1 MKFRAIRLIVR
12 ALVIINIFDMTHSLL
27 KFTLFTLTAFYGL
40 INTTLAQQTKVP
52 HTSTFPGIDGVI
64 YPYASPESLGFER
77 KALKA
82 LTDSVI
88 NWVANKQLM
97 GAEFMIIKDEKIVL
111 HESVGWS
118 DYERNIPLERNS
130 IFNMRS
136 MSKPFLSTSILM
148 LQEDGKLNIEEK
160 VSKYLGSFDN
170 EKSRNITIRQLLTHT
185 AGYDFQGFAK
195 PRNEYEN
202 LADVVNDIGING
214 PQFTPGSRYVYSDAG
229 SSVLGALIAYLSDM
243 PLEYFIQQRIIDR
256 IGMTDTYTA
265 FTKTSNW
272 ANRVN
277 SNYLWSQE
285 DQKFNKF
292 WDNTQE
298 SFWTYYRGSAGLF
311 STMLDYSIFLN
322 TWMKKGDNR
331 GINLLTEHSIDLALQ
346 PYATNQYGFQWFVRK
361 PFESES
367 MPLVFGHGGSDGTM
381 AMAFHESNTMVLY
394 FTQSRMHHKR
404 GDFFRLISDLGII
417 SSSKFVNE
425 NYNYLKSNPLIQPSD
440 VLQIQNKSKFIGLY
454 KTPEDAKDQFEMTI
468 RTENGKLRFKDDFT
482 DGFLIPIEVNVFAPG
497 VYYESDDVFEYEEKV
512 RFIFNI
518 TDGEI
523 TGVKV
528 EFEDGVDVLNKVKD

>member
-1 MKFRAIRLIVR
+1 
-12 ALVIINIFDMTHSLL
+12 MTHSFL
-27 KFTLFTLTAFYGL
+27 KFTLFALTAFCGL
-40 INTTLAQQTKVP
+40 TNIAKAQETKVP
-52 HTSTFPGIDGVI
+52 HTTTLPGIEGAI
-64 YPYASPESLGFER
+64 YPYASPESLGFKSE
-77 KALKA
+77 AFEE
-82 LTDSVI
+82 LTDSVV
-88 NWVANKQLM
+88 NWVVKNQIM

-111 HESVGWS
+111 HESAGWS

-148 LQEDGKLNIEEK
+148 LQEEGKLNVEEK
-160 VSKYLGSFDN
+160 VSKYLGTFDN

-229 SSVLGALIAYLSDM
+229 SSVLGALIANLSEM
-243 PLEYFIQQRIIDR
+243 TLEDFIQQRIIDR

-265 FTKTSNW
+265 FTKISDW
-272 ANRVN
+272 ASRVN

-331 GINLLTEHSIDLALQ
+331 GINLLTEQSIVLALQ

-361 PFESES
+361 PIESEG

-381 AMAFHESNTMVLY
+381 AMAFPESNTMVLY

-417 SSSKFVNE
+417 GSSKFVNTY
-425 NYNYLKSNPLIQPSD
+425 YNYLKSNPLIRARD
-440 VLQIQNKSKFIGLY
+440 VVPIQNKNQLIGIY
-454 KTPEDAKDQFEMTI
+454 KTPADAKDQFEMTI
-468 RTENGKLRFKDDFT
+468 RIENGKLRFKDDFT
-482 DGFLIPIEVNVFAPG
+482 DGYLIPIEMNVFAPG

-512 RFIFNI
+512 RFLFNI
-518 TDGEI
+518 ADGEI

-528 EFEDGVDVLNKVKD
+528 EFEDGVYVLNKVKD

>member
-1 MKFRAIRLIVR
+1 
-12 ALVIINIFDMTHSLL
+12 MTHSFL
-27 KFTLFTLTAFYGL
+27 KLTLFALAAFCGLTNSAKSQET
-40 INTTLAQQTKVP
+40 IVPHITTL
-52 HTSTFPGIDGVI
+52 PGIEGAI
-64 YPYASPESLGFER
+64 YQYAQPESLGFKSEVF
-77 KALKA
+77 KV
-82 LTDSVI
+82 LTDSVVH
-88 NWVANKQLM
+88 WVVEEQIM

-130 IFNMRS
+130 IFNLRS

-148 LQEDGKLNIEEK
+148 LQEEGKLNIEER
-160 VSKYLGSFDN
+160 VSKYLVSFDN

-229 SSVLGALIAYLSDM
+229 SSVLGALIAYLGEM
-243 PLEYFIQQRIIDR
+243 PLEDFIQQRILDR

-277 SNYLWSQE
+277 SNYLWSKE

-331 GINLLTEHSIDLALQ
+331 EINLLTEQSVELALQ

-361 PFESES
+361 PLESEG

-381 AMAFHESNTMVLY
+381 AMAFPESNTMVFY

-404 GDFFRLISDLGII
+404 SDFFRLIGDLGII
-417 SSSKFVNE
+417 SKSKFVNAY
-425 NYNYLKSNPLIQPSD
+425 YNYLKSNPLIQPSD
-440 VLQIQNKSKFIGLY
+440 LMQIQNKSKLIGLY

-468 RTENGKLRFKDDFT
+468 RTENGKLRFNDNFN
-482 DGFLIPIEVNVFAPG
+482 DGFLIPIEMNVFAPG
-497 VYYESDDVFEYEEKV
+497 VYHESDDVFEYEENV

-518 TDGEI
+518 VNGEI

-528 EFEDGVDVLNKVKD
+528 EFEGGVDILNKVKD